1 MLTFEKQLELI
12 NNKSIR
18 LASLVQ
24 TAIHGWHGVDSANDD
39 CPAKAIAEA
48 LNLDPE
54 YTYNCYHSNP
64 YDVPDDIIEKVKEA
78 AENGSLDDLEIHP
91 ADLAY
96 PPLWIVEEFG
106 KFLQK

>member
-1 MLTFEKQLELI
+1 MLTFEKQIELV

-18 LASLVQ
+18 LAAIVQ
-24 TAIHGWHGVDSANDD
+24 TAIHGWHGADSANDD
-39 CPAKAIAEA
+39 CPAKAIAIA
-48 LNLDPE
+48 IGIDPE
-54 YTYNCYHSNP
+54 YTYDWYNTNP

-78 AENGSLDDLEIHP
+78 AENGSLDDLKIHP
-91 ADLAY
+91 TDLCY